1 MRRRRRDIL
10 NKYVYWQFSKTDRIG
25 RVSGVKISQQR
36 NKVRMKATNLRATSP
51 LAETFQWCITS
62 SHPHLLASPP
72 LSSNE
77 TVNWQNVQIT
87 KVHFCEYPGTER
99 INQCCPQKKL
109 ASISV
114 WVAAKHLC
122 LPVIFI
128 HDLHCLSLIH
138 ISHISSLAIPVG
150 SYFLQPE
157 DILKNFPRTA
167 NLFGQKEFVLMCYK
181 LCQAAFT

>member
-36 NKVRMKATNLRATSP
+36 NKVRMKATNLCATSP

-87 KVHFCEYPGTER
+87 KVHFCKCPGTER
-99 INQCCPQKKL
+99 INQCCLQKKL

-138 ISHISSLAIPVG
+138 ISHISSLATPVG
-150 SYFLQPE
+150 SYFFAARRYLE
-157 DILKNFPRTA
+157 KLSTDSKLVWSKGICA
-167 NLFGQKEFVLMCYK
+167 HVL
-181 LCQAAFT
+181 